1 MFHSSQRA
9 VVVGF
14 ERGGGNTV
22 RMSQMDFLSSTS
34 LQTNKDSH
42 NWQPPCPDTEETEM
56 RLSVSDI
63 HSDVQQLAVMIVNIL
78 LEDKKG

>member
-1 MFHSSQRA
+1 M
-9 VVVGF
+9 VDF

-22 RMSQMDFLSSTS
+22 RMSQMHFLSSTS

-42 NWQPPCPDTEETEM
+42 NWQAPCLDTEETEM

-63 HSDVQQLAVMIVNIL
+63 HSDVRQLAVMIVNTL
-78 LEDKKG
+78 LGDKKG